1 MRRHAA
7 TSRAGRKIIP
17 TAECFARWYS
27 SLLTLMRVMPQACVP
42 HDAQTSGLLGSP
54 DRHAEGMLSA

>member
-1 MRRHAA
+1 MPPWRV
-7 TSRAGRKIIP
+7 IP
-17 TAECFARWYS
+17 TVECFDRWYS

-54 DRHAEGMLSA
+54 DRHAEGMLCA